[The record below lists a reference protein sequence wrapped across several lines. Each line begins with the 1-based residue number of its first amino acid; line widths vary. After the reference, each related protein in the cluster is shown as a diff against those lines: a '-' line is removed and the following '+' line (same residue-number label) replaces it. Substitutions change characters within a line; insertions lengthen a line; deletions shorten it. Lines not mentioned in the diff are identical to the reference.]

1 VDETLIWFTA
11 AAALAIGVAAI
22 TRQRG
27 WGMAIPVLIF
37 GAIIELLPIGI
48 GAPTQPEIVLVA
60 VLAPLVFG
68 EALGSSYL
76 DLRKFS
82 RPILLLAVGLVIA
95 TTFAVGGVVLLVVA
109 MPVAMAL
116 ALGAILA
123 PTDAVAVSA
132 VARRASLPRRL
143 VSILEGESLVNDG
156 TGLTALRVAVIAA
169 VVGSITFAEVSW
181 VFAASVIGGVAV
193 GALGGWSLSWV
204 VARSADVTAANA
216 LVIIAPFALYLGA
229 EAIEGSGILAVV
241 VAALWIA
248 HAQTSDPSQRGRMQ
262 SAVVWRHITFMLQ
275 AVAFFLIGMEFAATM
290 RSLVTADLMLVLV
303 LIPLAVITLI
313 ATRALFIALMVS
325 LPKVRGPKHHG
336 QWREAAIVA
345 WAGTRGPVSG
355 MAAFSLPLV
364 MRDGEALPYRD
375 VVVATT
381 MGVIVVTLLISL
393 TIAPVARWLRIPP
406 DDDAETLRRVH
417 SALATAAFQQLTDA
431 QEQADL
437 AGHPLPSE
445 LVAHLRRDL
454 EGRLDRFTPDTD
466 PGDTAEISLAA
477 SIHTQLLIVQA
488 EKAEL
493 LRIRDEE
500 GLPDAIV
507 RPLLAELDARERALN

>member
-493 LRIRDEE
+493 LRIRDE
-500 GLPDAIV
+500 
-507 RPLLAELDARERALN
+507 